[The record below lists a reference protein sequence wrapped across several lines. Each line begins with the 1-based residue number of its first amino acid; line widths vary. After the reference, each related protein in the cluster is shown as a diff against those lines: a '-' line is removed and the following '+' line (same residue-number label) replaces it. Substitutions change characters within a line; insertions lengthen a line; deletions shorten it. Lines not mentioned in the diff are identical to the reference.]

1 MSLHPFNRDTLPVT
15 PWKNGGGS
23 TCEIAC
29 WPPGAGLGD
38 FGWRASIARIAVPG
52 PFSVFEGVDR
62 HIMLLDG
69 DGVRLRSVEAGID
82 HALHTPHQPFA
93 FSGDAAIDCTL
104 LGGASSD
111 FNVMVRRGL
120 WRAEVHVLEQ
130 AASLASIP
138 HGVLMALRG
147 RWQLNSA
154 GDDGSFKASSLCH
167 TGEGLCWTEDAH
179 AWQVTP
185 LVSGAKLLAVQFTK
199 G

>member
-38 FGWRASIARIAVPG
+38 FGWRVSIARIAVAG
-52 PFSVFEGVDR
+52 PFSIFDGVDR

-69 DGVRLRSVEAGID
+69 DGVRLQSVEAGID
-82 HALHTPHQPFA
+82 HALDKPYQPFV
-93 FSGDAAIDCTL
+93 FNGDVAIDCTL

-120 WRAEVHVLEQ
+120 WRAEVQVLEQ
-130 AASLASIP
+130 AASLTSIP
-138 HGVLMALRG
+138 HGVLMGLRG
-147 RWQLNSA
+147 SWRLERACN
-154 GDDGSFKASSLCH
+154 DGSFNALSMCQAD
-167 TGEGLCWTEDAH
+167 EGLCWTEDAH

-185 LVSGAKLLAVQFTK
+185 LVSGAKLLVVRFTK